1 MQNPDTVNL
10 KVPASAPL
18 YDVAVA
24 AKRPDSER
32 AVSRKRREF
41 APYLA
46 LLVFCLALLW
56 PLVRG
61 RALYWGD
68 LIVYFEPMADYARHE
83 LRQGRVP
90 LWNPYVLGGQ
100 PYLGN
105 PQMGVFYPATLLLLV
120 LPSWAALSVALF
132 VHLWLCG
139 AWMFA
144 YLCRWTQHRS
154 SALAGGMVYMGSAC
168 LLARLQF
175 PPMIYSAAYLPLIL
189 LLIDRQLARP
199 TWRTGLL
206 LALAFGLMVLA
217 AHTQMAYFETLLGA
231 LYLAA
236 RLLREHKRIAFHD
249 GAARRR
255 WLVRRAA
262 PFLLSALSGTWL
274 CAVQVVPAAQLLKE
288 SPREAMTAEQA
299 NRFFLEA
306 RQLLTLLWPHF
317 VGHPA
322 TGDYHAAGNAWEPAL
337 FIGWLPLVFIGIA
350 LTRWK
355 QARVRF
361 WTVGFMLGIWLAFG
375 IKGGLFPIAFALV
388 PGLSKF
394 HDPARFLYFATLGF
408 AALTAFGMDLW
419 QDKRSK
425 NRTAISAAV
434 LVLIAAPMIWF
445 GQEWNPTTAPAA
457 LSHKPAVL
465 SALSSQ
471 GAFPTQ
477 EQGRIYL
484 PTYRVLWNRYIS
496 YYDYGLNDV
505 RTLAA
510 FQDTLMPNRGMK
522 WSVESLAGYEPVPLY
537 APFAVEG
544 EAGVALER
552 GEPNAAR
559 LMAMMNANT
568 LLMPVGMRVTDPR
581 FAPVTAGQ
589 SAGGMRAWHNRDAIP
604 RVWLVS
610 RTRRVEGRMRVLA
623 VLTAPDFAP
632 EQEAVL
638 SFGANDALAGQFGAL
653 ESSCPGEYPFHFAP
667 VRMQT
672 NAPGTVHIAA
682 DAGERP
688 AFLVVSMMAYPGWQ
702 ATVDGRPQ
710 PLVRTD
716 GALMGVAVPAGRHEI
731 TLHYAP
737 GAYRTGL
744 YLTLLACG
752 VFGVGAGYGLMR
764 GGRNVKATRRMS

>member
-1 MQNPDTVNL
+1 M
-10 KVPASAPL
+10 
-18 YDVAVA
+18 
-24 AKRPDSER
+24 
-32 AVSRKRREF
+32 
-41 APYLA
+41 
-46 LLVFCLALLW
+46 
-56 PLVRG
+56 
-61 RALYWGD
+61 YWGD

-144 YLCRWTQHRS
+144 YLLRWTRHTS

-175 PPMIYSAAYLPLIL
+175 PPMIYSAAYLPLLL
-189 LLIDRQLARP
+189 LLIDRQIARP
-199 TWRTGLL
+199 TRKTGLL
-206 LALAFGLMVLA
+206 LALSFGLMVLA

-231 LYLAA
+231 IYLAV
-236 RLLREHKRIAFHD
+236 RLFREHKHIAFEN

-255 WLVRRAA
+255 WLVFRAA
-262 PFLLSALSGTWL
+262 PFLLSALLGAWL

-322 TGDYHAAGNAWEPAL
+322 SRDYHAAGNAWEPAL
-337 FIGWLPLVFIGIA
+337 FIGWLPLVFIGLA

-361 WTVGFMLGIWLAFG
+361 PAMGIVLGIWLAFG
-375 IKGGLFPIAFALV
+375 IKGGLYRPAFALV

-394 HDPARFLYFATLGF
+394 HDPARFLYFATLGL
-408 AALTAFGMDLW
+408 AALTAFGMDIW
-419 QDKRSK
+419 QERRRK
-425 NRTAISAAV
+425 NPLAVSAAL
-434 LVLIAAPMIWF
+434 LVLIAVPMVWF

-457 LSHKPAVL
+457 LNHKPAIL
-465 SALSSQ
+465 SALASQ
-471 GAFPTQ
+471 GAFSTQ
-477 EQGRIYL
+477 EQGRVYL
-484 PTYRVLWNRYIS
+484 PNYHALWNRYIS
-496 YYDYGLNDV
+496 YYDYGGNDA
-505 RTLAA
+505 RTLGA
-510 FQDTLMPNRGMK
+510 FQDTLMPNMGMN
-522 WSVESLAGYEPVPLY
+522 WNVESLAGYEPVPLY

-544 EAGVALER
+544 EAGLALER
-552 GEPNAAR
+552 GEPNAGR

-568 LLMPVGMRVTDPR
+568 LLQPVGMLVNDPHFVPLTER
-581 FAPVTAGQ
+581 H
-589 SAGGMRAWHNRDAIP
+589 SASGMKAWRNRDALP
-604 RVWLVS
+604 RAWLVC
-610 RTRRVEGRMRVLA
+610 RTRRVEGRLRILA
-623 VLTAPDFAP
+623 VLTSPDFMP
-632 EQEAVL
+632 EQEAVVT
-638 SFGANDALAGQFGAL
+638 FGANDALAGQFGDL
-653 ESSCPGEYPFHFAP
+653 ESGFPGEFSSRSVPTA
-667 VRMQT
+667 MQT
-672 NAPGTVHIAA
+672 TAPGTVQIAA
-682 DAGERP
+682 NAGERP

-702 ATVDGRPQ
+702 ATIDGRPQ
-710 PLVRTD
+710 PIVRTD
-716 GALMGVAVPAGRHEI
+716 GALMGVAVPAGRHKI

-737 GAYRTGL
+737 GAYRIGL

-752 VFGVGAGYGLMR
+752 VFGVGAGYGLR
-764 GGRNVKATRRMS
+764 RGGRKALISRPPLSKTGEGERTGGGRNVKATRRMS